1 MIHRFPLFRAL
12 SLFMLCLP
20 ALATAATS
28 SPMPAVAP
36 AQSAPTSSPLSKPAS
51 HPASHPA
58 PATEPATKPGIEPGP
73 TPLTLVPLTVGQ
85 TAPDFTLPA
94 LSGEVYQ
101 LRDMLNQGDVL
112 LIFWST
118 RCAFCHAMLPEF
130 KAADRRY
137 GSRGLTLAAID
148 IGDEKD
154 SEVRQYVQDYGVPY
168 LVLNDDKAKP
178 ALIRD
183 YHLLGTPTIILI
195 GSDGKVL
202 YNGHRLPDLSQWF
215 PDEAT
220 AGSAAD
226 PAANDTQQGDT
237 PPATAPN
244 QSQAQ

>member
-28 SPMPAVAP
+28 PMPAVAP
-36 AQSAPTSSPLSKPAS
+36 TQSAPTSTPLSKPAS
-51 HPASHPA
+51 T
-58 PATEPATKPGIEPGP
+58 TEPAVKPATEPGP
-73 TPLTLVPLTVGQ
+73 TPLTLTPLGVGQ

-94 LSGEVYQ
+94 LSGEVYR
-101 LRDMLNQGDVL
+101 LRDMLDQGDVL

-118 RCAFCHAMLPEF
+118 RCAFCHAMLPEL

-154 SEVRQYVQDYGVPY
+154 TEVRQYVQDYGVPY

-183 YHLLGTPTIILI
+183 YHLLGTPTIVLI
-195 GSDGKVL
+195 GSDGKIL
-202 YNGHRLPDLSQWF
+202 YNGHRLPELSQWF
-215 PDEAT
+215 PDDAT
-220 AGSAAD
+220 TDSPAE
-226 PAANDTQQGDT
+226 PAANDTQQGGT

-244 QSQAQ
+244 QSQAR